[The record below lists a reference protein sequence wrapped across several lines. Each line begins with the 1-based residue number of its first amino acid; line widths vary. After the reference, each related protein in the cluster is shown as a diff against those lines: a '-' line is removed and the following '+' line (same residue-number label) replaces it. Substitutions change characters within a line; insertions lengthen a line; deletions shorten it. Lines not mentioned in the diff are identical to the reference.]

1 MRATLLHEALTDAGW
16 EGEGPL
22 LRVDDIHLSF
32 AGVKAVDGVSFTV
45 SNHELFAIIGPNG
58 AGKTS
63 IFNCLS
69 GVYLPQEGSIEFLG
83 EDILRYKP
91 HRIAAMG
98 MARTFQNIELFPN
111 MTVLDN
117 LMLGRHLSLDY
128 GLVSSIVRRGR
139 AERSESENREVAE
152 AILQFLEL
160 EHVRRSY
167 VAMLPY
173 GIQKRIELGRALAMA
188 PKLLL
193 LDEPAAGMNTEET
206 EDMARYI
213 LDIKRELGIGMILVE
228 HDMRMVMDL
237 ADTVLAIDFGK
248 PITMGPPREVQN
260 NEDVI
265 NAYLGKPHTVV
276 ETHMEEETA

>member
-1 MRATLLHEALTDAGW
+1 MRATLLNEALQGAGW
-16 EGEGPL
+16 DGEGPL
-22 LRVDDIHLSF
+22 VEVEDVHLSF
-32 AGVKAVDGVSFTV
+32 AGVKAIDGVSFSV

-69 GVYLPQEGSIEFLG
+69 GVYHPQEGSIRFLG
-83 EDILRYKP
+83 EDILRRKP
-91 HRIAAMG
+91 HKIAAMG

-128 GLVSSIVRRGR
+128 GPMASVLRFGK
-139 AERSESENREVAE
+139 AERSEAENRGVAE
-152 AILQFLEL
+152 AIIQFLEL
-160 EHVRRSY
+160 EHVRKSY

-206 EDMARYI
+206 EDMARFI

-228 HDMRMVMDL
+228 HDMRVVMDL

-248 PITMGPPREVQN
+248 PITMGPPREVQR

-276 ETHMEEETA
+276 ETHTEEDA